1 MKPKP
6 DNIYLLKV
14 KIGNTRKR
22 CKIDVVL
29 MFLLLIFNKY
39 MLAIQYRSYLGKLR
53 SFKISNF
60 QGLLLR
66 PTSGIIGY
74 QVFPPRNIYTLP
86 SKGRTF
92 YGRENK
98 VSNCRG
104 YLLLEEFTLWHYQT
118 NPGWFGQCRGF

>member
-1 MKPKP
+1 MKPNP
-6 DNIYLLKV
+6 DKIYLLKV

-29 MFLLLIFNKY
+29 VFLLLIFNKY

-53 SFKISNF
+53 SFKIRNF

-74 QVFPPRNIYTLP
+74 QVSPPRNIYTLP

-92 YGRENK
+92 LKKGK
-98 VSNCRG
+98 QS
-104 YLLLEEFTLWHYQT
+104 
-118 NPGWFGQCRGF
+118 